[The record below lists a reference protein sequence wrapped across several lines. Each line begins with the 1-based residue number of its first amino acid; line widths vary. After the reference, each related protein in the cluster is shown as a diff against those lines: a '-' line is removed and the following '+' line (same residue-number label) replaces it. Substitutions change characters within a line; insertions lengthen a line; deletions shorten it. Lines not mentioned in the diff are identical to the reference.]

1 MPTVLLM
8 TSVAQDNTVD
18 GQGQPSLLILL
29 IPLSLYSPHFQLS
42 PPVPTFSAA
51 QYTRVQGHSLSAL
64 LYRHFFFFNFL
75 AMAEVFKMLVL
86 PPGIDPMLPAVEA
99 QSLNLW
105 TTREVPMGNFK
116 MD

>member
-1 MPTVLLM
+1 MPPGGLPNPGIKPRL
-8 TSVAQDNTVD
+8 
-18 GQGQPSLLILL
+18 
-29 IPLSLYSPHFQLS
+29 
-42 PPVPTFSAA
+42 
-51 QYTRVQGHSLSAL
+51 
-64 LYRHFFFFNFL
+64 FFFFNFL